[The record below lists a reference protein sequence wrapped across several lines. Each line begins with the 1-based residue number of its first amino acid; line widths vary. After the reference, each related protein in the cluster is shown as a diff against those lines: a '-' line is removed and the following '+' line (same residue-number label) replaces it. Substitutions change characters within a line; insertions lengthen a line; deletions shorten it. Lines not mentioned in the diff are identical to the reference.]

1 MNTFWLYN
9 MAFQAHGYLRVWMY
23 IYSSKQATPKQSS
36 HISWH
41 WRSFRRRQRPTTAV
55 SVFEVDQP
63 GHILSGCIPRIPSWA
78 SLLTSTTAASMALFL
93 PLLFVCS
100 CKIASLSIVSQHRRS
115 FVFKVLV
122 KELSIRSIIIRWRNP
137 FPWYDAWESYAYA
150 SGAVD
155 PGGRGTAGELLAEV
169 GGEVVAIFSEEVVRG
184 SLEFYGRLLGSEHF
198 TCCTFLSYLV
208 NDGFELLLRPE

>member
-100 CKIASLSIVSQHRRS
+100 CKIASLSIV
-115 FVFKVLV
+115 L
-122 KELSIRSIIIRWRNP
+122 
-137 FPWYDAWESYAYA
+137 
-150 SGAVD
+150 
-155 PGGRGTAGELLAEV
+155 
-169 GGEVVAIFSEEVVRG
+169 
-184 SLEFYGRLLGSEHF
+184 
-198 TCCTFLSYLV
+198 
-208 NDGFELLLRPE
+208 